1 MGTQNLLNYYFNKL
15 DAKISYSSYH
25 DFYLASDEKNFN
37 REVMYSKNIIGY
49 DDGNVLP
56 VWIDLNLSGV
66 CTTQP
71 TLTGVCSPVGTE
83 GAQGSIKNVS
93 TGTPQTILSKNYWPS
108 AYTDCECPYT
118 DATYTA
124 IDTGVSGGTDDS
136 INVVPNLISDG
147 SLTQVTNIDGFTAVT
162 SASSWTEWSF
172 GGAYLGDFTD
182 GGLQMANYY
191 SYSGGDKTYLGYLP
205 EIYPFPPPTMTGTT
219 LSASVIGLPVLSAT
233 GAISTYTLISC
244 KNGQGSFSAGTYG
257 SNPAYTA
264 VQVTLSGWSNVG
276 TSCGDGADNMPA
288 TSGDPTP
295 TSTTN
300 ATTPTVGWFTGTSL
314 SAFTTFYTGSCSPPT
329 TPGYFSIPN
338 INLTGI
344 DNGLLTTMTTGQTIQ
359 LYDSLSS
366 TNEFDATK
374 YDKRLKLNQVSASTF
389 SLNNIAYTLSSATDN
404 SGYYQELNGGFY
416 QGFYKLHG
424 YPYQILPDR
433 PDIGWTVE
441 TFLKIRATG
450 ETTPDSASTCFST
463 IKNVCDSEPGVRY
476 TLNDVF
482 PNNAGFFYYVG
493 TRAENKFHSEHKF
506 ETGCTSESFGNCCS
520 ETVPGHVIGP
530 ARVST
535 SPIDTATG
543 GTANTMVFTSAT
555 EDAYSNCF
563 GLRLTPDFKLGYRVL
578 RYTGSCVTTG
588 YTIDCTTGTTFDCG
602 YDVEEKYS
610 DVICPALIN
619 SGTCEDTW
627 IHVAAVFDRDFPLL
641 AGSSCDVEYN
651 FGGLFDLTY
660 IFPGVLNSNVAGRCK
675 NVFDEMPLIPE
686 DGYYDFDCSSISGQ
700 TVDNCCYSAG
710 TSYGSWLSHDE
721 YRRGS
726 LTLYVNGRR
735 VLKINDFEEII
746 PRPLNQ
752 HRDLQVGVPYN
763 MSWGGG
769 SQGLYETV
777 TFGAE
782 GCTGAPPYIQTAK
795 DLGLLIENNFA
806 GTFMGG
812 ISQLRYYTEPL
823 YADAIYHNFLV
834 NKDRYSLIDCDFQ
847 KNCTSNSCNNS
858 QVLYLTEG
866 DMFDIK
872 AIFGTSADNLYFETN
887 CCKPVKFRAY
897 TQDNVSS
904 VKFYKNGEEVTVPFY
919 AKNMVNSTGSL
930 NEGKDTIE
938 IVITK
943 MDNSKNAIVTLLGNT
958 YK

>member
-15 DAKISYSSYH
+15 DAKLNYSSYY

-56 VWIDLNLSGV
+56 VWIDLNLSGD

-71 TLTGVCSPVGTE
+71 TLTGVCSPPGTA

-93 TGTPQTILSKNYWPS
+93 TGTPQTILSKNYWPL
-108 AYTDCECPYT
+108 AYTDCECPFT
-118 DATYTA
+118 DATYIA
-124 IDTGVSGGTDDS
+124 VDKGVSGGTDDT
-136 INVVPNLISDG
+136 INIVPNLIESG

-172 GGAYLGDFTD
+172 GGAYLGDSTD
-182 GGLQMANYY
+182 GGLQFANYY
-191 SYSGGDKTYLGYLP
+191 SYSAGNETYLGYLP
-205 EIYPFPPPTMTGTT
+205 DVYPFPPPTMTGTT
-219 LSASVIGLPVLSAT
+219 LSASVIGLPILSAT
-233 GAISTYTLISC
+233 GSISSYGFISC
-244 KNGQGSFSAGTYG
+244 TNGQGDFTGGTYG
-257 SNPAYTA
+257 SNPSYTA

-276 TSCGDGADNMPA
+276 TACGDGSNNMPA

-300 ATTPTVGWFTGTSL
+300 ATTPTVGWFTGNSL
-314 SAFTTFYTGSCSPPT
+314 SAFTTFYTGTCSAPI
-329 TPGYFSIPN
+329 TPGFFSVPN

-359 LYDSLSS
+359 LYDTLS
-366 TNEFDATK
+366 TADEFEPLK
-374 YDKRLKLNQVSASTF
+374 FDKRLKLNQVSASTF

-404 SGYYQELNGGFY
+404 TGYYQELNGGFY

-424 YPYQILPDR
+424 YPYQVLPDR
-433 PDIGWTVE
+433 PDRGWTVE

-450 ETTPDSASTCFST
+450 GTTPDSASTCFST
-463 IKNVCDSEPGVRY
+463 IKNVCDTEPGVRF
-476 TLNDVF
+476 TLNDVY
-482 PNNAGFFYYVG
+482 PNNSGFFYYIG

-506 ETGCTSESFGNCCS
+506 ETGCTSESFSNCCS
-520 ETVPGHVIGP
+520 QTVLGHTIGP
-530 ARVST
+530 ASAST
-535 SPIDTATG
+535 QPIDTATG
-543 GTANTMVFTSAT
+543 GTANTMVFTSST
-555 EDAYSNCF
+555 TDAYSNNF

-578 RYTGSCVTTG
+578 RYTGSCITTG
-588 YTIDCTTGTTFDCG
+588 YTTDCTTGTTFECG
-602 YDVEEKYS
+602 YAVEEKYS
-610 DVICPALIN
+610 DVICPSIIN

-627 IHVAAVFDRDFPLL
+627 IHVAAVFERDFPLL
-641 AGSSCDVEYN
+641 SGSSCDVDYN

-660 IFPGVLNSNVAGRCK
+660 IFPGVLNHNVARRCN

-686 DGYYDFDCSSISGQ
+686 DGYYDFDCSSISGL
-700 TVDNCCYSAG
+700 TKDDCCYSAG
-710 TSYGSWLSHDE
+710 TPFGVWLAHDE
-721 YRRGS
+721 YRRGV

-735 VLKINDFEEII
+735 VLKIDGFEEII
-746 PRPLNQ
+746 PRTLNQ

-777 TFGAE
+777 TFGST
-782 GCTGAPPYIQTAK
+782 GCTGAPPYVQPAK
-795 DLGLLIENNFA
+795 DVGLLIEKNFA

-812 ISQLRYYTEPL
+812 ISQLRYYLKPL

-847 KNCTSNSCNNS
+847 KNCTSKSCNNS

-866 DMFDIK
+866 DSFDIK
-872 AIFGTSADNLYFETN
+872 AVFGISANNLYFETT
-887 CCKPVKFRAY
+887 CCEPVKFNAY
-897 TQDNVSS
+897 TQDNVSK
-904 VKFYKNGEEVTVPFY
+904 VKFYKNGEEVTMPFY
-919 AKNMVNSTGSL
+919 AKNETDTTGY
-930 NEGKDTIE
+930 KDTLE

-943 MDNSKNAIVTLLGNT
+943 MDNTKNAIVTLLGNT